1 MVDFTDRIKPDH
13 AAITTYLDD
22 LLGRKYQIPTF
33 QRDVVWDE
41 NQVKRLWDSI
51 FRFYPIGSILVWR
64 TEIGL
69 HNHREIGGHIIEQ
82 NERQTEYQ
90 YLLDGQQR
98 TTALLTSLYGGK
110 IHGRQGFDPT
120 LYVDLTIPIGDEEDD
135 DDSYRD
141 RFLFWKDIDDHDG
154 KLIAN
159 RGRMERYRKGLIVTL
174 KDVRTRSGE
183 LEGALVASG
192 YQNWDDPVRAAIR
205 RVKSVLDNYRI
216 PFILLRGI
224 KVAEVCQIFER
235 VNQEGQPLSIFDIVV
250 AKTYR
255 PPIED
260 KEKPEFYLREKF
272 ASLRQ
277 ELSGSG
283 FALVDDQTILQIV
296 AAIIGRAVPGSG
308 ILNVTD
314 KYLLSI
320 KAEQIE
326 AVWPATKSAIKKMYD
341 FLDKILG
348 LKGPN
353 LVPSRYFYIT
363 IAAYFWANS
372 SPNYDDL
379 KKYFWYFSFHYD
391 DLLTNTTHLRQHL
404 DVMAKSDAKFT
415 KLLTNFRVDKNS
427 LRRASYSTR
436 GRLSRAILAFLAYHR
451 PKDWASPFR
460 DIHAEFYYALT
471 DKPNLHHMFPVN
483 FIANHPG
490 KSAVDVNSLM
500 NIAYLTQLTNIRIS
514 DDNPIAYISDLDV
527 PGFAEILPTHL
538 VPPIIL
544 EWARCKA
551 MPENALDQFVQARAE
566 EFLARLRGQLIG
578 IPFEEFESKSLLE
591 ILELA

>member
-1 MVDFTDRIKPDH
+1 
-13 AAITTYLDD
+13 
-22 LLGRKYQIPTF
+22 
-33 QRDVVWDE
+33 
-41 NQVKRLWDSI
+41 
-51 FRFYPIGSILVWR
+51 
-64 TEIGL
+64 
-69 HNHREIGGHIIEQ
+69 
-82 NERQTEYQ
+82 
-90 YLLDGQQR
+90 
-98 TTALLTSLYGGK
+98 
-110 IHGRQGFDPT
+110 
-120 LYVDLTIPIGDEEDD
+120 
-135 DDSYRD
+135 
-141 RFLFWKDIDDHDG
+141 
-154 KLIAN
+154 
-159 RGRMERYRKGLIVTL
+159 
-174 KDVRTRSGE
+174 
-183 LEGALVASG
+183 
-192 YQNWDDPVRAAIR
+192 
-205 RVKSVLDNYRI
+205 
-216 PFILLRGI
+216 
-224 KVAEVCQIFER
+224 
-235 VNQEGQPLSIFDIVV
+235 
-250 AKTYR
+250 
-255 PPIED
+255 
-260 KEKPEFYLREKF
+260 
-272 ASLRQ
+272 
-277 ELSGSG
+277 
-283 FALVDDQTILQIV
+283 
-296 AAIIGRAVPGSG
+296 
-308 ILNVTD
+308 
-314 KYLLSI
+314 LSI

-326 AVWPATKSAIKKMYD
+326 AVWPTTKSAIKKMYD

-415 KLLTNFRVDKNS
+415 KLLTSFRVDKNS

-436 GRLSRAILAFLAYHR
+436 GRLSRAVLAFLAYHR

-460 DIHAEFYYALT
+460 DIHADFYYALT

-566 EFLARLRGQLIG
+566 EFLARLRGQLTG